1 MPITYCIPMWSRE
14 SIHNSPVICLTVSFS
29 THSQIEPESQTQLL
43 DATMNMDGVL
53 LTGVPG
59 AGGFDAVFAITLGNS
74 SSNVMKAWS
83 SLNVLALLVR
93 EDPRGV
99 SLEISD
105 PQAKEITSAMSSV
118 HIR

>member
-83 SLNVLALLVR
+83 SFPQCSGLAGER
-93 EDPRGV
+93 R
-99 SLEISD
+99 
-105 PQAKEITSAMSSV
+105 SSWCFF
-118 HIR
+118 RNQ